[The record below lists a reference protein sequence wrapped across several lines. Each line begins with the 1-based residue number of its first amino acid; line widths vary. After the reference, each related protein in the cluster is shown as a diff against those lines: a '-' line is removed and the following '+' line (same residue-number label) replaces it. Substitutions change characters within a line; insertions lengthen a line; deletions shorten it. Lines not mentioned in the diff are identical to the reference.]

1 MKEINTISI
10 TTVGEGLDIKRIDAE
25 LKALLLSNE
34 TTIPGSRAFGLT
46 GEFLSRPRD
55 ETINLLAIELEK
67 KVEEFIPEITIANV
81 EDNSRDAFGGLSV
94 TIYVERRDAI

>member
-1 MKEINTISI
+1 MKEISTISI
-10 TTVGEGLDIKRIDAE
+10 APVGEGIDIKRIDAE

-55 ETINLLAIELEK
+55 EAVNLLAIELEE

-81 EDNSRDAFGGLSV
+81 EDNSRDVFGGMSI

>member
-10 TTVGEGLDIKRIDAE
+10 TTVGEGIDLKRIDAE
-25 LKALLLSNE
+25 LKALLLSSE
-34 TTIPGSRAFGLT
+34 ATIPGSRVFGLT

-55 ETINLLAIELEK
+55 EVVNLLAIELEK

-81 EDNSRDAFGGLSV
+81 EDTSKDAFGGLSI